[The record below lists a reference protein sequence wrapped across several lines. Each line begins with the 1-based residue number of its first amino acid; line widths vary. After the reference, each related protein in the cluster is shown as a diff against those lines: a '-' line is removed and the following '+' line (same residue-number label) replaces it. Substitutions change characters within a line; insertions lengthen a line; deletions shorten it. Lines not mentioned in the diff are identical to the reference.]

1 MTDTKQEKNVL
12 VIGNGFDL
20 YHCLP
25 TRYIDFINVV
35 NRLLELA
42 DEQRLQRC
50 SYINYMFGTGSPLYS
65 DEHIK
70 KCYQIHSNS
79 MRNVELKQERIERL
93 VEISKEN
100 VWIKYFLK
108 MCTRNIGWIDFEK
121 EMAQVINAIT
131 NYFDCVSRDEKNFLQ
146 KGIHIDENVL
156 SRSDID
162 ILMRVP
168 FYEELEE
175 KLKVKDEYYVKDIEG
190 NKILKIDESK
200 IIYKLEQD
208 LENLSEALC
217 IYLEQFVQSIAINK
231 SSNNPLFYNIDEVI
245 NFNYTDTYS
254 RLYSKDTKVFYV
266 HGSMNEIENGIVLGI
281 NADQKDQQSN
291 MDLRFVRFK
300 KYYQRIQKG
309 TSFRLNKMLNKE
321 SVNHLHIVGHSLDIT
336 DKDILT
342 GLIMFENTVTTIYYH
357 SNDAKN
363 EQIAKLILLFGKDK
377 FEELLNDEKI
387 EFQRLC
393 EFEVNNPKDTE
404 IEEYELYEEDYFE
417 YKLQHDCRIIEEDR
431 FSGTILCGNELV
443 NIGVREEGGL
453 GYAEMEIVDYF
464 LWRIEFFNHS
474 GKYKGVVA
482 VDEIFNDDRY
492 GSVGVKI
499 KYLIPKGVEQDISE
513 AELKQLLDTEFKCNP
528 MFVYEVSFEELGNV

>member
-1 MTDTKQEKNVL
+1 M
-12 VIGNGFDL
+12 
-20 YHCLP
+20 
-25 TRYIDFINVV
+25 V

-309 TSFRLNKMLNKE
+309 NSFRLNKMLNKE

-404 IEEYELYEEDYFE
+404 IEEYKLYEEDYFE

-499 KYLIPKGVEQDISE
+499 KYLLPKGVEQDISE

>member
-1 MTDTKQEKNVL
+1 
-12 VIGNGFDL
+12 
-20 YHCLP
+20 
-25 TRYIDFINVV
+25 
-35 NRLLELA
+35 
-42 DEQRLQRC
+42 
-50 SYINYMFGTGSPLYS
+50 
-65 DEHIK
+65 
-70 KCYQIHSNS
+70 

-200 IIYKLEQD
+200 IIYELEQD

-231 SSNNPLFYNIDEVI
+231 NSNNPLFYNIDEVI

-266 HGSMNEIENGIVLGI
+266 HGSMNEIENGI
-281 NADQKDQQSN
+281 A
-291 MDLRFVRFK
+291 R
-300 KYYQRIQKG
+300 YRI
-309 TSFRLNKMLNKE
+309 
-321 SVNHLHIVGHSLDIT
+321 
-336 DKDILT
+336 
-342 GLIMFENTVTTIYYH
+342 
-357 SNDAKN
+357 
-363 EQIAKLILLFGKDK
+363 
-377 FEELLNDEKI
+377 
-387 EFQRLC
+387 
-393 EFEVNNPKDTE
+393 
-404 IEEYELYEEDYFE
+404 
-417 YKLQHDCRIIEEDR
+417 
-431 FSGTILCGNELV
+431 
-443 NIGVREEGGL
+443 
-453 GYAEMEIVDYF
+453 
-464 LWRIEFFNHS
+464 
-474 GKYKGVVA
+474 
-482 VDEIFNDDRY
+482 
-492 GSVGVKI
+492 
-499 KYLIPKGVEQDISE
+499 
-513 AELKQLLDTEFKCNP
+513 
-528 MFVYEVSFEELGNV
+528 

>member
-1 MTDTKQEKNVL
+1 MKN
-12 VIGNGFDL
+12 
-20 YHCLP
+20 
-25 TRYIDFINVV
+25 
-35 NRLLELA
+35 
-42 DEQRLQRC
+42 Q
-50 SYINYMFGTGSPLYS
+50 
-65 DEHIK
+65 
-70 KCYQIHSNS
+70 
-79 MRNVELKQERIERL
+79 
-93 VEISKEN
+93 
-100 VWIKYFLK
+100 
-108 MCTRNIGWIDFEK
+108 
-121 EMAQVINAIT
+121 
-131 NYFDCVSRDEKNFLQ
+131 
-146 KGIHIDENVL
+146 
-156 SRSDID
+156 
-162 ILMRVP
+162 
-168 FYEELEE
+168 EE

-309 TSFRLNKMLNKE
+309 NSFRLNKMLNKE

-404 IEEYELYEEDYFE
+404 IEEYKLYEEDYFE

-499 KYLIPKGVEQDISE
+499 KYLLPKGVEQDISE

>member
-1 MTDTKQEKNVL
+1 MVDTKQEKNVL

-25 TRYIDFINVV
+25 TRYIDFINVIK
-35 NRLLELA
+35 RLLELA
-42 DEQRLQRC
+42 DEQKLQRC
-50 SYINYMFGTGSPLYS
+50 SYVNYMFGTGSPLYR

-70 KCYQIHSNS
+70 KCYQIHSDS
-79 MRNVELKQERIERL
+79 MHNVVLKQERIERL
-93 VEISKEN
+93 VEISMDN

-131 NYFDCVSRDEKNFLQ
+131 NYFDCVSRDEKKFLQ
-146 KGIHIDENVL
+146 RGIHIDENVL

-190 NKILKIDESK
+190 NKILKIDETK

-208 LENLSEALC
+208 LEKLSEALC

-231 SSNNPLFYNIDEVI
+231 SSNNSLFYDIDEVI

-291 MDLRFVRFK
+291 MDLRFVKFK

-309 TSFRLNKMLNKE
+309 TSFRLKKMLNKE

-342 GLIMFENTVTTIYYH
+342 GLIMFENTVTTVYFH

-363 EQIAKLILLFGKDK
+363 EQIAKLIMLFGKDK
-377 FEELLNDEKI
+377 FEELLNDEKL

-393 EFEVNNPKDTE
+393 DFEVSNSNDKDF
-404 IEEYELYEEDYFE
+404 EEYELHEDDYFE
-417 YKLQHDCRIIEEDR
+417 HKLHHACRIIEEGIFR
-431 FSGTILCGNELV
+431 GKILCGNEV
-443 NIGVREEGGL
+443 VDIGVREEGGL
-453 GYAEMEIVDYF
+453 GHEEMEIVDYF
-464 LWRIEFFNHS
+464 LRCIEFFNHS
-474 GKYKGVVA
+474 GKYKGVV
-482 VDEIFNDDRY
+482 VIDEMFNDNRY
-492 GSVGVKI
+492 GSVSVKI
-499 KYLIPKGVEQDISE
+499 KYLLPKGVKKDISE
-513 AELKQLLDTEFKCNP
+513 GALKQLLDTEFKCNS
-528 MFVYEVSFEELGNV
+528 MFVNEVSFEEL